1 MKTIRL
7 SDEVYRRI
15 ENLANAKGL
24 SMKKAVEYAVRL
36 TVSIDEAACPLQ
48 GNTNN
53 LFTFLRDIPT
63 AARREIARHIRI
75 LSRFNRSL
83 FIMTEMLQE
92 DLSEYKDRHSQD
104 YINIKK
110 GSPNTW

>member
-1 MKTIRL
+1 MKTIHV

-24 SMKKAVEYAVRL
+24 SMKKAVEYAVRV

-53 LFTFLRDIPT
+53 LFTFLRDIPMP
-63 AARREIARHIRI
+63 ARRDIARQIRI
-75 LSRFNRSL
+75 LSMMNRSL

-92 DLSEYKDRHSQD
+92 DLKDLRNISMCEP
-104 YINIKK
+104 IKK
-110 GSPNTW
+110 